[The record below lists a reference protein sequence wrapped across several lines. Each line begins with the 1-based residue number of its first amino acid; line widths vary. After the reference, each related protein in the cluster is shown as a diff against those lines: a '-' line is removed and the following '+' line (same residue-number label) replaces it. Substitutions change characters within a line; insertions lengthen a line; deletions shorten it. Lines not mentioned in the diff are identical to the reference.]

1 VKLRNMPRTLA
12 ALALGAA
19 AVVTPITL
27 TATPAAAAV
36 SGCTHGYNN
45 ANTAWG
51 HCSSGSGHWTLTVQ
65 CYFWAAHT
73 SDGYGP
79 GSIYSSCPA
88 QSHITDIILSVD
100 Q

>member
-1 VKLRNMPRTLA
+1 MNTRKSSRLLT
-12 ALALGAA
+12 ALALGVA
-19 AVVTPITL
+19 AVVTPL
-27 TATPAAAAV
+27 TVAATPAAAAV
-36 SGCTHGYNN
+36 TGCTKGYNN

-73 SDGYGP
+73 SDGNGP
-79 GSIYSSCPA
+79 GTIYSSCPA
-88 QSHITDIILSVD
+88 QSHITNIILSTD